1 MLKLLSNGFF
11 KNGKNNIGIDY
22 KEDIEFNEF
31 ETNDSINLMVDDYNF
46 DMNDLK
52 VLQLA
57 DDTFEK
63 NPFTQHCIT
72 KEEYDTLAINYYIYY
87 DRQNDLLKIVISIY
101 DFDYADD
108 EIILFLN
115 GFNRQVDIIINT
127 QEEKDIIM
135 KKINDYCV
143 YCGYNSLEDF
153 FKKEYD
159 EVLGG
164 GVMNNELL

>member
-164 GVMNNELL
+164 NE

>member
-11 KNGKNNIGIDY
+11 KNGKKNVGIDY
-22 KEDIEFNEF
+22 NEDIIFNEF
-31 ETNDSINLMVDDYNF
+31 ETNDSINLMVGNYNF
-46 DMNDLK
+46 DINDLK

-63 NPFTQHCIT
+63 NPFTQRCIT
-72 KEEYDTLAINYYIYY
+72 KEEYDTLAVNYYIDY

-115 GFNRQVDIIINT
+115 EFDRQVDIIINT

-135 KKINDYCV
+135 KKINDYCI
-143 YCGYNSLEDF
+143 YCGYNDLEDF

-164 GVMNNELL
+164 NE